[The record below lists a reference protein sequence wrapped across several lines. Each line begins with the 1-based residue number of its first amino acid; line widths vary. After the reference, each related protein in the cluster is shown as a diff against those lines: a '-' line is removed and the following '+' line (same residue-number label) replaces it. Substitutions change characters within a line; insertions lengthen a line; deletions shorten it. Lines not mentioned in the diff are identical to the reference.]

1 MQPAMLTRRLVL
13 SAPLLALGAR
23 AAVAARPGFEAF
35 LDGVAAEARDQGI
48 SDATLRQALRGLQ
61 PNARVLELDRA
72 QPEFTQTWQHYRD
85 TRLSGT
91 RIAAGQAI
99 YAQDRD
105 LLDAVRTE
113 LRVDPAVIMGIWGL
127 ETNYGGF
134 TGGFN
139 VVQALA
145 TLAWD
150 GRRASYFRPEL
161 LAALGIL
168 DNGDVSFPRMLGS
181 YAGAMGQPQFMPT
194 SFRRYAV
201 DFDGD
206 GKRDIWDDR
215 SDVLASIANY
225 LGKSGWRAGEPWGV
239 AVSLPP
245 SVGAA
250 DAGKPGRAA
259 VSAWARRGVRLADGQ
274 RLPRGDLPAYLV
286 LPAGEGGDAFLVY
299 PNFAAIRRYN
309 PSDFYALAVGLLG
322 DRVAEA

>member
-1 MQPAMLTRRLVL
+1 MLKRRLVL
-13 SAPLLALGAR
+13 TAPLLALGATP
-23 AAVAARPGFEAF
+23 AVAADGFAAF
-35 LDGVAAEARDQGI
+35 LDSVAAEARYKGI
-48 SDATLRQALRGLQ
+48 SDATVRQALRGLQ
-61 PNARVLELDRA
+61 PNQKVLELDRA
-72 QPEFTQTWQHYRD
+72 QPEFTQTWEHYRD
-85 TRLSGT
+85 TRLSST
-91 RIAAGQAI
+91 RIAAGRSI
-99 YAQDRD
+99 YGQDRD
-105 LLDAVRTE
+105 LLAAVRTE
-113 LRVDPAVIMGIWGL
+113 LQVDPAVIMGIWGL
-127 ETNYGGF
+127 ETNYGSF

-139 VVQALA
+139 VVDALA

-168 DNGDVSFPRMLGS
+168 DHGDVSFARMLGS

-239 AVSLPP
+239 AVSVPDT
-245 SVGAA
+245 VGEA
-250 DAGKPGRAA
+250 DAGKARRAP
-259 VSAWARRGVRLADGQ
+259 VSTWARRGVRLADGR
-274 RLPRGDLPAYLV
+274 RLPHAEVPAYLV
-286 LPAGEGGDAFLVY
+286 LPAGEGGDAFLAY

-322 DRVAEA
+322 DRMAG

>member
-1 MQPAMLTRRLVL
+1 MHRSMLTRRLVL
-13 SAPLLALGAR
+13 AAPVLALGAR
-23 AAVAARPGFEAF
+23 AARAQSSGFDSF
-35 LDGVAAEARDQGI
+35 LDGVATQARAQGVSEAI
-48 SDATLRQALRGLQ
+48 LRQALRGLR
-61 PNARVLELDRA
+61 PNHKVLELDRA

-85 TRLSGT
+85 TRLSST
-91 RIAAGQAI
+91 RIASGQAI
-99 YAQDRD
+99 YGQDRA
-105 LLDAVRTE
+105 LLAAVRTE
-113 LRVDPAVIMGIWGL
+113 LAVDPAVIMGIWGL
-127 ETNYGGF
+127 ETNYGSY

-139 VVQALA
+139 VVDALA

-168 DNGDVSFPRMLGS
+168 NHGDVSVDRMLGS

-225 LGKSGWRAGEPWGV
+225 LAKSGWRAGEPWGV
-239 AVSLPP
+239 QVRLPP
-245 SVGAA
+245 QMGPA
-250 DAGKPGRAA
+250 DAGKESRA
-259 VSAWARRGVRLADGQ
+259 SLTAWARRGVRLADGR
-274 RLPRGDLPAYLV
+274 RLRGDLPAYLV
-286 LPAGEGGDAFLVY
+286 LPAGQGGDAFLAY